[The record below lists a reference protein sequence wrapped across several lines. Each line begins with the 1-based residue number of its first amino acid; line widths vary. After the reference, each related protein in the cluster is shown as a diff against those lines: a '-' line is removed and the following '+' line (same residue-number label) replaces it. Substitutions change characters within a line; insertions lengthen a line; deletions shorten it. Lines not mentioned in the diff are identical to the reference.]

1 MGTHFNFTEAVLFT
15 LHKHQDKVIASKKRF
30 ILVLTG
36 VQGGKTTIGAIWLL
50 QKIHEAYKS
59 GKRGDWLIAAPTE
72 KILQQSTLVKFR
84 SFIPPDWGEWKEQ
97 KKCFELKWGDRIF
110 VRSTENPE
118 HLEGM
123 TLLGAWLDE
132 AGQMKARV
140 WTYIQARVAVNKGP
154 VLMTT
159 TPYALNW
166 LYKEVMK
173 PGKDGDPNYD
183 LITWASV
190 DNPAFPPEEFERAK
204 AELPKAIFERRY
216 LGLFTRLEGLVYPD
230 FDEDKHIVSPFP
242 IPEGWQWHGGM
253 DFGFSNPTCLLA
265 IVQDPHSKI
274 YYVVDEFYEREASL
288 QKISMEIIK
297 HPFKKVFADRQSAH
311 LISELQRM
319 YKCHNVTQCDNDIN
333 VGIERITRLLKEQKL
348 KFFRGK
354 TENLLDEIEAYHY
367 PNPSDDKP
375 VKDKPVAVNNHAMD
389 ALRYAFSKPLPPA
402 VAKAPHRRQTPYA
415 RRRFVV
421 NSRTGY

>member
-1 MGTHFNFTEAVLFT
+1 M
-15 LHKHQDKVIASKKRF
+15 
-30 ILVLTG
+30 
-36 VQGGKTTIGAIWLL
+36 QGGKTTIGAIWLL
-50 QKIHEAYKS
+50 QKVHAAYKA

-84 SFIPPDWGEWKEQ
+84 SFIPEDWGVWREQ

-140 WTYIQARVAVNKGP
+140 WTYVQARVAVNKGH

-159 TPYALNW
+159 TPYAMNW

-173 PGKDGDPNYD
+173 RGKEKDPNYD
-183 LITWASV
+183 LITWASS
-190 DNPAFPPEEFERAK
+190 DNPAFPKEEFERAK
-204 AELPKAIFERRY
+204 NELPKAIFERRY
-216 LGLFTRLEGLVYPD
+216 LGIFTRLEGLVYID
-230 FDEDKHIVSPFP
+230 FDEDKHVVSPFP

-253 DFGFSNPTCLLA
+253 DFGFSNPTCLLS

-274 YYVVDEFYEREASL
+274 YYVVDEFYEREVSL
-288 QKISMEIIK
+288 QKVANKVMQY
-297 HPFKKVFADRQSAH
+297 PFKKVFADRQSAH
-311 LISELQRM
+311 LISELQRT
-319 YKCHNVTQCDNDIN
+319 YKCSSVTQCDNDIN

-354 TENLLDEIEAYHY
+354 TNSTLDEIESYHY
-367 PNPSDDKP
+367 PAPDDDKS

-389 ALRYAFSKPLPPA
+389 ALRYAFSKPLPPV
-402 VAKAPHRRQTPYA
+402 VARAPHRRQRPYQQ
-415 RRRFVV
+415 RRFIV
-421 NSRTGY
+421 NPRTGY